1 MKNIR
6 DLIFT
11 LTILLLFASGCNTPE
26 RSQSDSYDRQL
37 KDGWSVE
44 SSAKISASGDIIS
57 GQGFDATKWY
67 KTTVP
72 ATVMAALIANN
83 EYPDIFMG
91 DNINL
96 VDTSRFKKP
105 WWYRNEFTVDDAD
118 KNTELVLRGSTT
130 GPMSG

>member
-1 MKNIR
+1 MKNIKNQI
-6 DLIFT
+6 LT
-11 LTILLLFASGCNTPE
+11 LTTLLLFVSGCTAPE
-26 RSQSDSYDRQL
+26 QSKSDSYDRQL

-44 SSAKISASGDIIS
+44 SSAKVPASGDIIS
-57 GQGFDATKWY
+57 KQGFDASKWY

-96 VDTSRFKKP
+96 VDTSRFKTP

-118 KNTELVLRGSTT
+118 NNTELVFEGINYRANV
-130 GPMSG
+130 